1 MKAALFWCF
10 VCAIILLAAL
20 FTSSG
25 AKTLWL
31 AVCLL
36 TIVTGLIINIF
47 STKPVDKE
55 KR

>member
-1 MKAALFWCF
+1 MKAILFWCF
-10 VCAIILLAAL
+10 ICAVILLAAL
-20 FTSSG
+20 FTTDG
-25 AKTLWL
+25 AKGLWL
-31 AVCLL
+31 AVALL